1 MRVALLASLWLG
13 LVAQAAWAQSGKLA
27 GRITDAQGMPLPG
40 ATVFVE
46 GTTLGAAADIE
57 GDYVVLRIPPGTYR
71 VRFSMVGYQVKV
83 VEGVIIASNQTTT
96 LNVSLEE
103 AVLTGQEVVVVA
115 DRPVVDVTLTSTMA
129 TVSRQ
134 EIEQLPVQRLED
146 LVNLQAGV
154 VDGHFRGGRLGEV
167 QYQVDGVTVNNPFN
181 NQSMLTLDRSV
192 LQEVQVIQGTFD
204 AE

>member
-40 ATVFVE
+40 VTVFVE

>member
-154 VDGHFRGGRLGEV
+154 VDG
-167 QYQVDGVTVNNPFN
+167 VTVNNPFN